1 MKKFRFYIDFEKEE
15 KWLNQMLRQGWELCK
30 KSFGYKFYKIAPNNT
45 IIKIDYRT
53 FKNNRDFEDYL
64 ALFRDSGWEHI
75 SGSKYS
81 GTQYFKRV
89 NENGDTDIFS
99 DTPSKAARYKRLSN
113 MWLTTAISYFPIF
126 IALILTK
133 AINISAFLNPRELY
147 YTPGLWERTGVY
159 FWKAFLFETP
169 FAAMRGG
176 FWLFLPVLMVLYLAF
191 AIKAEKHYRK
201 TNLE

>member
-1 MKKFRFYIDFEKEE
+1 MKKFRFYLDFEKEE
-15 KWLNQMLRQGWELCK
+15 KWLNQMLKQGWE
-30 KSFGYKFYKIAPNNT
+30 
-45 IIKIDYRT
+45 
-53 FKNNRDFEDYL
+53 
-64 ALFRDSGWEHI
+64 HV

-99 DTPSKAARYKRLSN
+99 DTSSKAARYKRLSN

-133 AINISAFLNPRELY
+133 AINITAFLNPRELY

-169 FAAMRGG
+169 FAVMRGG
-176 FWLFLPVLMVLYLAF
+176 SGSFFPYSWYCILLLQLKRKSIIERQILNENYNNNLGLIR
-191 AIKAEKHYRK
+191 IKQA
-201 TNLE
+201 